1 MRNEISESW
10 RISFSVSL
18 AISSSWFARGPE
30 QFFPAAPS
38 PDAAARSR
46 EQNSP
51 GSRVGRRASSQF
63 AGISRRLSGSLQR
76 RGGVLVDRGLAAL
89 ESDRGG
95 WTAMLVAMA
104 ASIAV
109 SLWLTRG
116 TTFWFDEF
124 TLFSGSRGY
133 NITGLLTQH
142 NAQLILLP
150 RLIYATV
157 FKLFGPDY

>member
-1 MRNEISESW
+1 M
-10 RISFSVSL
+10 
-18 AISSSWFARGPE
+18 
-30 QFFPAAPS
+30 
-38 PDAAARSR
+38 
-46 EQNSP
+46 
-51 GSRVGRRASSQF
+51 
-63 AGISRRLSGSLQR
+63 
-76 RGGVLVDRGLAAL
+76 DRGLAAL

-157 FKLFGPDY
+157 FKLFGPDYLAIRTIEAVGSFLSRLNSARSGSTRWTRADLMREWPSKTSSRTTFCQNL